1 MRNFAEIKKEFK
13 ALNLETG
20 TYVVDRIGTSI
31 SLNGGYQVSFE
42 QADKPMT
49 NTELNIVANLLA
61 SQFKPYIGVWGEET
75 EISFHVKDL
84 NTAMDIGRS
93 YNQKAIWDWA
103 NKKEIWL

>member
-20 TYVVDRIGTSI
+20 TYIVDSVGTSV
-31 SLNGGYQVSFE
+31 SLHGGYQVSFE

-49 NTELNIVANLLA
+49 NKELNIVANLLA
-61 SQFKPYIGVWGEET
+61 SQFKPYIGVWDGET

-84 NTAMDIGRS
+84 NTAMAIGRS

-103 NKKEIWL
+103 NSKEIWL